1 MLTISQNLCA
11 GLDVECLSDSQ
22 LKLRSLE
29 SRPMGG
35 HHMRL
40 PSPWPGQSVMT
51 ESMVAAVCV
60 FVIFWYIVPGM
71 RP

>member
-1 MLTISQNLCA
+1 MLTISLNLKKLCA

-29 SRPMGG
+29 T

-40 PSPWPGQSVMT
+40 PSPGQSVMT
-51 ESMVAAVCV
+51 ESMVAAVRG
-60 FVIFWYIVPGM
+60 FEIFWYIVRGM
-71 RP
+71 SP